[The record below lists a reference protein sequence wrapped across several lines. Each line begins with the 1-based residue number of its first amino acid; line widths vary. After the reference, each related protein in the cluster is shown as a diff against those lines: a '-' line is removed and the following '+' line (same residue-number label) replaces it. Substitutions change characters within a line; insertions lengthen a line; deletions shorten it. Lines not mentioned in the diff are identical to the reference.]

1 MFLLLS
7 LTRISVQREMSLNPT
22 TIGHYTESPCKLFE
36 KYETTVTEGEA
47 LSLPAYYDL
56 SELVWASVTEFTWY
70 RNRTQE
76 LPSSE
81 EERVHHHGPV
91 LFFLPLLI
99 NDSDQYYTYW

>member
-1 MFLLLS
+1 M
-7 LTRISVQREMSLNPT
+7 SVHVLA
-22 TIGHYTESPCKLFE
+22 ESPCQLFD

-47 LSLPAYYDL
+47 LSLPAYRDL

-76 LPSSE
+76 LSSSE

>member
-1 MFLLLS
+1 M
-7 LTRISVQREMSLNPT
+7 QLNRVMYVH
-22 TIGHYTESPCKLFE
+22 ILAESPCKLFD
-36 KYETTVTEGEA
+36 KYETTVTEGEG

-56 SELVWASVTEFTWY
+56 SELVWASLTEFTWY